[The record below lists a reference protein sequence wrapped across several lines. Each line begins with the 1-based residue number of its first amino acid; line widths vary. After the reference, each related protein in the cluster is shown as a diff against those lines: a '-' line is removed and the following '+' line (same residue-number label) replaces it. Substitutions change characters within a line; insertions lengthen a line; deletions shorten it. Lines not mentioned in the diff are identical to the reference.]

1 MGLEHVFASESF
13 FYPQPTWAKN
23 CGYLDDPASLC
34 GAGED
39 SLDSGRCHKNCI
51 HSEENLGFLS
61 GRTPV
66 TSFIDTPCRMYPE
79 TRWNS
84 MKLGLEDGPV
94 DPEQIVESRIGIE
107 LWFILR
113 QEWIHLYNFGRL
125 VNPNQS
131 SANGFSFSCWWLWIF
146 QREVSKVV
154 EIGRIPHTP
163 GRCEVVLERCLAQ
176 LGLARS
182 VWDLHYIHM
191 THTYLSISIY
201 APGPATPPLP
211 PPAWDGSHIEIFP
224 FPPCGVVGVWYCP
237 PPPLW
242 CGGGVVWYVGY
253 VWCVWSVW
261 YGMFGKYG
269 CMVGMVCMACMF
281 AIVCMVGVAIMLHM
295 YGICGMYDRY
305 DRYGMHG
312 IIGMYGR
319 YGIC

>member
-1 MGLEHVFASESF
+1 MWVR
-13 FYPQPTWAKN
+13 Q
-23 CGYLDDPASLC
+23 
-34 GAGED
+34 
-39 SLDSGRCHKNCI
+39 CHKPSSHHNFYRWYGY
-51 HSEENLGFLS
+51 HSQSWVVYGIVLLA
-61 GRTPV
+61 
-66 TSFIDTPCRMYPE
+66 TS
-79 TRWNS
+79 
-84 MKLGLEDGPV
+84 
-94 DPEQIVESRIGIE
+94 
-107 LWFILR
+107 
-113 QEWIHLYNFGRL
+113 
-125 VNPNQS
+125 
-131 SANGFSFSCWWLWIF
+131 
-146 QREVSKVV
+146 
-154 EIGRIPHTP
+154 
-163 GRCEVVLERCLAQ
+163 
-176 LGLARS
+176 
-182 VWDLHYIHM
+182 
-191 THTYLSISIY
+191 LSIRQPKSSTHNPVQELGETILTFLFQQNWRGYQFEYLHQYLYIYIY

-211 PPAWDGSHIEIFP
+211 PPPHGMGPHIEIFP
-224 FPPCGVVGVWYCP
+224 LPPCGVVGVWYCP